1 MVNFLKHFNELE
13 TADRYRVACFAAA
26 GVFALFAVFKD
37 ISGFDSNFIFST
49 RAILI
54 SVFLTV
60 GLLLGSVAACRR
72 KPGLCVG
79 VAWLAL
85 LLHQATAIVY
95 YNLITEMVVTALLA
109 SVVVSMVLDRRDVLG
124 MHLIGWF
131 AGMGTAAAL
140 CEHPH
145 FNVPYFILSLGAAN
159 LFLYLVVGASMSARE
174 SQRYTAKLMTGVF
187 DQSMDALLYAQAHDG
202 KVLGVNARAR
212 ELCETQD
219 PAEIGR
225 ITERAFFAEQAPTGR
240 NDLLATSSPNAS
252 WSGTLQMITATGR
265 SFWAALSIR
274 RVQVN
279 EDDLLLV
286 RFTDVSQHIEDEANL
301 RRKDL
306 LLGKAQS
313 MARVAGWEFELESD
327 SMYWTD
333 TMYDLLGYEQGTV
346 PPRQMPELFA
356 RHEEYVQMRNAMIR
370 CVKDGISFD
379 LEAELNVRG
388 VKQWVRYIA
397 EPVYEQGKRVRV
409 VGVVSDITER
419 VQREIQLKEAKESA
433 EAAAS
438 ARSRFLANM
447 SHEIRTPMNGVIG
460 MTSLLLESD
469 LSAEQRAQLE
479 TIRTSGE
486 GLLSILN
493 EILDFSKIDAGH
505 VILEPQAFDLERC
518 IGDALDV
525 AALSAS
531 AKGITLSMSV
541 QHPVAGET
549 LQYLGDVSRLRQILV
564 NLISNA
570 VKFTDRGEVS
580 VSARVTPLVQDLM
593 EISVT
598 VKDTGIGIQKA
609 KLASLFDPFTQAD
622 ASTTRKYGGTG
633 LGLSISKNLVGLM
646 SGTIEVYSQPGI
658 GSEFRI
664 TVILSSIPTSRQKFT
679 AIAGARI
686 MVKEPPAFSRQQ
698 IELTLKQAGAILVT
712 ENPQL
717 LIADSVQ
724 ATGLQIP
731 TIYLA
736 NPGSSSVPRGRTLR
750 RPVRPTSLIRNI
762 AEALSPDAEQIPQPS
777 ESTSRDALPYANM
790 SVLIA
795 EDNAVNQKVALQMLR
810 RLGIRADIAAN
821 GLEAVHMLSKR
832 NYELILMDVQMP
844 ELDGLEA
851 TRCIRVTD
859 NIRQPHIIAMTANA
873 LADDRLACLE
883 AGMNDFIAKPVRLDD
898 LRQALLRVTRLAD
911 DQSAEVKLTPSN
923 SSR

>member
-1 MVNFLKHFNELE
+1 MH
-13 TADRYRVACFAAA
+13 RGWRGWRC
-26 GVFALFAVFKD
+26 
-37 ISGFDSNFIFST
+37 
-49 RAILI
+49 
-54 SVFLTV
+54 
-60 GLLLGSVAACRR
+60 
-72 KPGLCVG
+72 
-79 VAWLAL
+79 

-109 SVVVSMVLDRRDVLG
+109 SVVVSMVLDRRDILG
-124 MHLIGWF
+124 THLIGWF
-131 AGMGTAAAL
+131 AGMSTAAAL
-140 CEHPH
+140 CEHPQ

-187 DQSMDALLYAQAHDG
+187 DQSMDALIYAHAHSG
-202 KVLGVNARAR
+202 EVLGVNARAR

-219 PAEIGR
+219 PAEIGL
-225 ITERAFFAEQAPTGR
+225 ITERAFLGAQAPAGKS
-240 NDLLATSSPNAS
+240 DLLATTSTDAS
-252 WSGTLQMITATGR
+252 WSGTLQMTAASGR

-274 RVQVN
+274 SVQVN

-379 LEAELNVRG
+379 LEAELKVRG
-388 VKQWVRYIA
+388 VRQWVRYIA

-460 MTSLLLESD
+460 MTSLLLESE
-469 LSAEQRAQLE
+469 LTIEQRAQLD

-505 VILEPQAFDLERC
+505 VVLEPQAFDLERC

-580 VSARVTPLVQDLM
+580 VSA
-593 EISVT
+593 
-598 VKDTGIGIQKA
+598 TGYA
-609 KLASLFDPFTQAD
+609 
-622 ASTTRKYGGTG
+622 
-633 LGLSISKNLVGLM
+633 
-646 SGTIEVYSQPGI
+646 
-658 GSEFRI
+658 
-664 TVILSSIPTSRQKFT
+664 
-679 AIAGARI
+679 AR
-686 MVKEPPAFSRQQ
+686 
-698 IELTLKQAGAILVT
+698 
-712 ENPQL
+712 
-717 LIADSVQ
+717 
-724 ATGLQIP
+724 
-731 TIYLA
+731 
-736 NPGSSSVPRGRTLR
+736 PGSDGNIGHRKRYGDRYSEREACIAVRSIYPGGCLNDSKIRRHRSRTVDQQEPGRTHERHHRSLQSTWQWLGVSNYRNPLLYPDKSAEIHGHR
-750 RPVRPTSLIRNI
+750 R
-762 AEALSPDAEQIPQPS
+762 
-777 ESTSRDALPYANM
+777 
-790 SVLIA
+790 
-795 EDNAVNQKVALQMLR
+795 
-810 RLGIRADIAAN
+810 RADH
-821 GLEAVHMLSKR
+821 GE
-832 NYELILMDVQMP
+832 
-844 ELDGLEA
+844 
-851 TRCIRVTD
+851 
-859 NIRQPHIIAMTANA
+859 
-873 LADDRLACLE
+873 
-883 AGMNDFIAKPVRLDD
+883 
-898 LRQALLRVTRLAD
+898 
-911 DQSAEVKLTPSN
+911 
-923 SSR
+923 